1 MVSEAGRSYRSR
13 RNVESAG
20 KRDEDMLD
28 YFFFSC
34 RCCFFNVTL
43 NLKIHLY
50 CRIDFHAAVEFYFS
64 YALSCFWCCRRLS
77 NGNSN

>member
-28 YFFFSC
+28 YFFFL
-34 RCCFFNVTL
+34 VG
-43 NLKIHLY
+43 
-50 CRIDFHAAVEFYFS
+50 AAFS
-64 YALSCFWCCRRLS
+64 MLP
-77 NGNSN
+77 